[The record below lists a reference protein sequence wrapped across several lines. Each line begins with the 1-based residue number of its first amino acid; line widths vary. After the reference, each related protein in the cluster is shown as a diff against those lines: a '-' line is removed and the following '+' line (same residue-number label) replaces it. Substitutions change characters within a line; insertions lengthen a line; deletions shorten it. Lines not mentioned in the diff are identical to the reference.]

1 MVSLATNR
9 DLSQAQKSCFPNLL
23 YSKLFSQCVVDG
35 EAVSLKFTQIK
46 HRNMH
51 RKCYFELQTNT
62 RKVVKTRTP
71 NMIQSLAAYNEMVDS
86 PVILI
91 FAMRY
96 NPFFIKICVL
106 TKYCATSNQ
115 KICYS
120 ACAIESLLL
129 VWITCHC
136 HSVLFEL

>member
-1 MVSLATNR
+1 
-9 DLSQAQKSCFPNLL
+9 
-23 YSKLFSQCVVDG
+23 
-35 EAVSLKFTQIK
+35 
-46 HRNMH
+46 MH

-96 NPFFIKICVL
+96 NTVFL
-106 TKYCATSNQ
+106 KYVYLQSTVQ
-115 KICYS
+115 HPIRKDVI
-120 ACAIESLLL
+120 
-129 VWITCHC
+129 VH
-136 HSVLFEL
+136 VR

>member
-1 MVSLATNR
+1 
-9 DLSQAQKSCFPNLL
+9 
-23 YSKLFSQCVVDG
+23 
-35 EAVSLKFTQIK
+35 
-46 HRNMH
+46 MH

-96 NPFFIKICVL
+96 NTVFL
-106 TKYCATSNQ
+106 KYVYLQSTVQHPIRKDVIVHVRQNLYYLSGLPAIVTLYYLN
-115 KICYS
+115 YS
-120 ACAIESLLL
+120 THETRVYLLPEHTL
-129 VWITCHC
+129 VPRILYCGPVHRQPSPLISQLQMFLK
-136 HSVLFEL
+136 HH